1 MRSKFLF
8 VLMILSFVI
17 FIIPVALADNS
28 CLDCHEKLTAFNE
41 TEQEFNKIRLKHLS
55 SNVNVPCSLEC
66 HASTI
71 DKIAKSNYEQW
82 TRSKHSMY
90 NVTCDKCHGG
100 DPASDVKEKAHIGVL
115 RESDTNSTVF
125 FRNVPETCGKCHT
138 KELNQFKDSLH
149 YQRLKALKQAPT
161 CDTCHRPHEFKVLN
175 VSEFNDLCS
184 QCHNLDMKIAPD
196 VPDKAISALEN
207 ADKLKNEIKL
217 ADNAI
222 RQAKDKGKDVSV
234 AQKDLESAIS
244 IRDSLPVLWHAFD
257 LPSFE
262 TVIDNG
268 INAAKKAQEESGM
281 PVTKPSTPGF
291 GAVLA
296 IMGIFTIFFLLRR
309 RGDKNE

>member
-1 MRSKFLF
+1 MSSKYLF
-8 VLMILSFVI
+8 AIMIIVVAI
-17 FIIPVALADNS
+17 FIIPLALADNS

-66 HASTI
+66 HASVI

-100 DPASDVKEKAHIGVL
+100 DPASDVKEKAHIGIL

-138 KELNQFKDSLH
+138 NELNQFKDSLH

-161 CDTCHRPHEFKVLN
+161 CDTCHLPHEFKVLN

-184 QCHNLDMKIAPD
+184 QCHNLDMNIAPD
-196 VPDKAISALEN
+196 VPDKAIAALEN

-222 RQAKDKGKDVSV
+222 RQAKEKGKDVSV
-234 AQKDLESAIS
+234 AQKDLESAMS

-262 TVIDNG
+262 TVIANG
-268 INAAKKAQEESGM
+268 ISAAKKAQEESGM
-281 PVTKPSTPGF
+281 PVAKPSTPGF
-291 GAVLA
+291 GAIFA
-296 IMGIFTIFFLLRR
+296 IMGIFTIFLLLRR
-309 RGDKNE
+309 RGDKK